1 MVQEKYNVLYD
12 LCQEGVNKMEEERLT
27 VTVEKAGRILGI
39 SRGLAY
45 QMAREGRI
53 PTIRFGKRLV
63 VPKWAIEHLLREPQQ
78 AATSQQL
85 DG

>member
-1 MVQEKYNVLYD
+1 M
-12 LCQEGVNKMEEERLT
+12 EGKRLT
-27 VTVEKAGRILGI
+27 VTVEQAGLMLGI

-63 VPKWAIEHLLREPQQ
+63 VPKWAIEHLLQEPQEV
-78 AATSQQL
+78 ATSERSS
-85 DG
+85 G

>member
-1 MVQEKYNVLYD
+1 
-12 LCQEGVNKMEEERLT
+12 MEEKKLT
-27 VTVEKAGRILGI
+27 ITVEEAGRILGI

-63 VPKWAIEHLLREPQQ
+63 VPRWAIEHLLQEPQPVNPTP
-78 AATSQQL
+78 A
-85 DG
+85 GK

>member
-1 MVQEKYNVLYD
+1 
-12 LCQEGVNKMEEERLT
+12 MEEKRLT
-27 VTVEKAGRILGI
+27 VTVEQAGLMLGI

-63 VPKWAIEHLLREPQQ
+63 VPKWAIERLLQEPQE
-78 AATSQQL
+78 AATSERSS
-85 DG
+85 G

>member
-1 MVQEKYNVLYD
+1 
-12 LCQEGVNKMEEERLT
+12 MEEKRLT
-27 VTVEKAGRILGI
+27 ITVEQAGRILGI

-63 VPKWAIEHLLREPQQ
+63 VPKWAIEHLLQEPQEG
-78 AATSQQL
+78 ATSQHSS
-85 DG
+85 G

>member
-1 MVQEKYNVLYD
+1 
-12 LCQEGVNKMEEERLT
+12 MEEKRLT
-27 VTVEKAGRILGI
+27 ITVEQAGRILGI

-63 VPKWAIEHLLREPQQ
+63 VPKWAIERLLQEPQPLNPTP
-78 AATSQQL
+78 ASE
-85 DG
+85 

>member
-1 MVQEKYNVLYD
+1 
-12 LCQEGVNKMEEERLT
+12 MEEKRLT
-27 VTVEKAGRILGI
+27 ITVEEAGRILGI

-63 VPKWAIEHLLREPQQ
+63 VPKWAIERLLQEPQEVT
-78 AATSQQL
+78 TSERSS
-85 DG
+85 G

>member
-1 MVQEKYNVLYD
+1 
-12 LCQEGVNKMEEERLT
+12 MEEKKLT
-27 VTVEKAGRILGI
+27 ITGEEAGRILGI

-63 VPKWAIEHLLREPQQ
+63 VPKQAIEHLLQGPQSLTPTP
-78 AATSQQL
+78 ANK
-85 DG
+85 

>member
-1 MVQEKYNVLYD
+1 
-12 LCQEGVNKMEEERLT
+12 MEEKTLT
-27 VTVEKAGRILGI
+27 ITVEAAGRMLGI

-63 VPKWAIEHLLREPQQ
+63 VPKWAIERLLQEPQE
-78 AATSQQL
+78 AGTSQHSN
-85 DG
+85 G

>member
-1 MVQEKYNVLYD
+1 
-12 LCQEGVNKMEEERLT
+12 MEEKRLT
-27 VTVEKAGRILGI
+27 VTVEEAGRMLGI

-63 VPKWAIEHLLREPQQ
+63 VPKWAIERLLQEPQPLNSTP
-78 AATSQQL
+78 A
-85 DG
+85 GK